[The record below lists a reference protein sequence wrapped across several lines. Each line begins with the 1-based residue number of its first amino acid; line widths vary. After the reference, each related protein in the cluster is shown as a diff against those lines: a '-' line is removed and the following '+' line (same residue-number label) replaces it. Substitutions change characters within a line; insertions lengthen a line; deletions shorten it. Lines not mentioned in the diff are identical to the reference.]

1 MKQKH
6 IVKQKIIA
14 YWLLTVCGFIGAMI
28 VIGGITRLTLSGLSI
43 VEWSPISGTLPPLS
57 SEAWNTLFEKYKLF
71 PQYQKNFPT
80 LSLAEFKNIFFWEY
94 FHRLV
99 ARSIGLLILIPGFL
113 FWQKGLLSRALTK
126 RILFGL
132 VLGGFQ
138 GALGWFMVKSGLVD
152 RPSVSHFRLAAHLM
166 LALLILAYFLW
177 LALDCLELDS
187 LRIKTK
193 LSREDLSLQK
203 LFLFLV
209 FPLLLLQII
218 YGAFVAGL
226 KAGFFYNTFPKM
238 NGEWLPQNA
247 LYLNPLFK
255 NWLENAVTVQWTH
268 RWLGISLL
276 LAIGFFWRYSL
287 TPGTSQSLRKRSTL
301 FLVLALLQVGLGIST
316 LLTQNNIVLASIHQ
330 LIGCLLFSCSIWI
343 IHKLLA
349 GIDGMF
355 FQDSPITSEA

>member
-1 MKQKH
+1 MRKQH
-6 IVKQKIIA
+6 VA
-14 YWLLTVCGFIGAMI
+14 YWLLTICGFIVAMI

-43 VEWSPISGTLPPLS
+43 VEWSPITGVLPPLTA
-57 SEAWNTLFEKYKLF
+57 EAWEALFEKYKLF
-71 PQYQKNFPT
+71 PQFQKTFPA
-80 LSLAEFKNIFFWEY
+80 LSLSEFKNIFFWEY

-99 ARSIGLLILIPGFL
+99 ARSIGFIILIPGFL
-113 FWQKGLLSRALTK
+113 FWKKGLLSRELTK
-126 RILFGL
+126 KILFGL

-152 RPSVSHFRLAAHLM
+152 RPSVSHFRLAAHLL
-166 LALLILAYFLW
+166 LALFILAYFLW
-177 LALDCLELDS
+177 LTLDCLAADLPHS
-187 LRIKTK
+187 KTK
-193 LSREDLSLQK
+193 ATSKELSLQK
-203 LFLFLV
+203 LFLFFI
-209 FPLLLLQII
+209 FPLLILQMT

-276 LAIGFFWRYSL
+276 LAIGFFWLCSRTRLSKIFLGL
-287 TPGTSQSLRKRSTL
+287 T
-301 FLVLALLQVGLGIST
+301 LLQVGLGIST

-330 LIGCLLFSCSIWI
+330 LVGCFVFAYSIRI
-343 IHKLLA
+343 IHTMKGLELH
-349 GIDGMF
+349 
-355 FQDSPITSEA
+355 P